1 MKYLIVYAHPN
12 PASFNNAILATISEE
27 LKKSNKNFEVR
38 DLYKLHFNPSSLTK
52 ENKTLIPCSS
62 NSCHFT
68 LSANLAPIAKARI
81 S

>member
-1 MKYLIVYAHPN
+1 MHRIQPLRPQVNSVLIKIVGKRE
-12 PASFNNAILATISEE
+12 AIIGLQKDCGCSI
-27 LKKSNKNFEVR
+27 
-38 DLYKLHFNPSSLTK
+38 DSLPK